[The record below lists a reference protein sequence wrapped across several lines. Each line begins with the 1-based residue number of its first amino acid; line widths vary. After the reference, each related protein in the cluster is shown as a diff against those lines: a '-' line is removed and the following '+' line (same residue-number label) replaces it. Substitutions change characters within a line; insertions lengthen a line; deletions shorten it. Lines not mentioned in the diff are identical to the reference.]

1 MLIAMMLEELLLE
14 LGCQLVGPA
23 SRLAK
28 AVELAASAAID
39 GAILDLNVG
48 GKEVYPAAAKLA
60 ERGIPFAFATGYAS
74 EHVNEAYRRRPV
86 LHKPF
91 EAQELAK
98 TLMQLF
104 D

>member
-1 MLIAMMLEELLLE
+1 MLIVMMLEELLLE
-14 LGCQLVGPA
+14 LGCQPVGPA

-60 ERGIPFAFATGYAS
+60 ERGIPFAFATGSAS
-74 EHVNEAYRRRPV
+74 EHV
-86 LHKPF
+86 
-91 EAQELAK
+91 
-98 TLMQLF
+98 T
-104 D
+104 